1 MTFNFTPDSIL
12 IGRINSLKVRQ
23 EKAFRK
29 KQQKKLLQLQNEAND
44 IYIQKQIDLLSPSK
58 IGYTLS
64 DYHLKLIINNCKI
77 FKRNNLI

>member
-23 EKAFRK
+23 LKAFRK
-29 KQQKKLLQLQNEAND
+29 KQEKILLQLQNEAND
-44 IYIQKQIDLLSPSK
+44 IDIQKQIDLLSPSK
-58 IGYTLS
+58 IKYKLS

-77 FKRNNLI
+77 FKHN